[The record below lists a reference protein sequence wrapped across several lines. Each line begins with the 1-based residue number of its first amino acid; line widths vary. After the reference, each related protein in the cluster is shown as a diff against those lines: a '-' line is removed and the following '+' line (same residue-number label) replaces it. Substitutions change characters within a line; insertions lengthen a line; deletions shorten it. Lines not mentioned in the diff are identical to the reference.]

1 MLALSGLNCNCLS
14 FCFLVGI
21 QSDSAESTKS
31 VAERVRMAEEMK
43 KIKDGVEGGGFAT
56 RVTLTSSQSFNYPSR
71 GRKNF
76 H

>member
-1 MLALSGLNCNCLS
+1 
-14 FCFLVGI
+14 
-21 QSDSAESTKS
+21 
-31 VAERVRMAEEMK
+31 MAEEMK